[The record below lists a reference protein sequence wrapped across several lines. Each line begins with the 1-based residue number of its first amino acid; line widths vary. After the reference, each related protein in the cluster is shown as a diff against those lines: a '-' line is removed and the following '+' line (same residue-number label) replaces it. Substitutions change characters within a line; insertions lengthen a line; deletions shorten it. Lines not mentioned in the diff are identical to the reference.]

1 MAHRD
6 QIVSFANELLEV
18 ERFPEYGPPGL
29 QVVGE
34 EEVTKL
40 ACGVSCSLELF
51 ERSAAVG
58 AQLLLVH
65 HGLFWRNEPLVV
77 DRRQRGRLQ
86 ALFSAELSLAAYH
99 LALDAHPELGNNAQL
114 AAALGVE
121 REGAFKEIGLGGR
134 LEDPC
139 GIEEFQERVLTAVQR
154 YPTVFPHGPERI
166 ERVAISTGGAGYE
179 LIEAAHEGY
188 DLFLTGEPEEPSLH
202 TARELGIHFVAAGH
216 DATERLGVQA
226 LARRLAEE
234 FDLEWE
240 FLEVENPV

>member
-1 MAHRD
+1 MADRD
-6 QIVSFANELLEV
+6 EIVSFANELLEV
-18 ERFPEYGPPGL
+18 QRFPEYGLPGL
-29 QVVGE
+29 QVAGAD
-34 EEVTKL
+34 EVTKL

-51 ERSAAVG
+51 EAAAAAG

-65 HGLFWRNEPLVV
+65 HGLFWRNEPLLV
-77 DRRQRGRLQ
+77 DRRLRGRLE
-86 ALFSAELSLAAYH
+86 ALFRADLSLTAYH

-114 AAALGVE
+114 ALALGVR
-121 REGAFKEIGLGGR
+121 REGEFREIGLGGR
-134 LEDPC
+134 LEEPC

-166 ERVAISTGGAGYE
+166 ERVAIATGGAGYQ
-179 LIEAAHEGY
+179 LIDAAHEGY

-216 DATERLGVQA
+216 HATERLGVQA

>member
-1 MAHRD
+1 MARRD
-6 QIVSFANELLEV
+6 EIVSFANELLEV
-18 ERFPEYGPPGL
+18 QRYPEYGLPGL
-29 QVVGE
+29 QVAGAD
-34 EEVTKL
+34 EVTKL

-51 ERSAAVG
+51 EAAAAAG
-58 AQLLLVH
+58 AQLLVVH
-65 HGLFWRNEPLVV
+65 HGLFWRNEPLLV
-77 DRRQRGRLQ
+77 DRRLRGRLE
-86 ALFSAELSLAAYH
+86 ALFRADLSLAAYH

-114 AAALGVE
+114 ALALGVR
-121 REGAFKEIGLGGR
+121 REDEFKEIGLGGR
-134 LEDPC
+134 LEEPC

-166 ERVAISTGGAGYE
+166 ERVAIATGSAGYQ
-179 LIEAAHEGY
+179 LIDAAHEGY

-216 DATERLGVQA
+216 YATERLGVQA
-226 LARRLAEE
+226 LARRLGEE